1 MKNFITFI
9 IVLSSSLAVASIKIT
24 GSVVDKD
31 NNKPLIGANVI
42 MVQNNT
48 LNGTATDS
56 LGHYVIS
63 NISLGKYELIVSYIG
78 YDTYKR
84 RS

>member
-63 NISLGKYELIVSYIG
+63 NISLGKYALIVSYIG
-78 YDTYKR
+78 
-84 RS
+84 